1 MKKLKLIALATV
13 IGLVS
18 CTGGTTE
25 PCTNCGTDSTKVIT
39 DTTAVTDSTAVDTTA
54 GATTAADT
62 TK

>member
-25 PCTNCGTDSTKVIT
+25 TAPAGTDSTKVIT